1 LRLAEV
7 PEGAEVEVLSVEESE
22 ITPRL
27 RAVGVLPGVRI
38 EVLKSAPMGD
48 PKMYRIFNK
57 VISLRNSEANLI
69 EVQVSEDS
77 PLPLTF
83 FGPGDYKVE
92 YIEGGKIARMNLASI
107 GIVEGA
113 VIRLLGDRRVQTDK
127 GIYDV
132 GFGKLSKVHV
142 LPMKALFKADNAK

>member
-1 LRLAEV
+1 MKLSEAPTGV
-7 PEGAEVEVLSVEESE
+7 QVEVLHIEESD

-27 RAVGVLPGVRI
+27 RGIGILPGIKI
-38 EVLKSAPMGD
+38 EVLKNAPMGD
-48 PKMYRIFNK
+48 PRMYRVFSK
-57 VISLRNSEANLI
+57 VITLRNSEANLI

-83 FGPGDYKVE
+83 VRPGDYKVE

>member
-1 LRLAEV
+1 MKLSEAPTGV
-7 PEGAEVEVLSVEESE
+7 QVEVLHIEESD

-27 RAVGVLPGVRI
+27 RGIGILPGIKI
-38 EVLKSAPMGD
+38 EVLKNAPMGD
-48 PKMYRIFNK
+48 PRMYRVFSK
-57 VISLRNSEANLI
+57 VITLRNSEANLI

-83 FGPGDYKVE
+83 VRPGDYKVE
-92 YIEGGKIARMNLASI
+92 YIVGGKIARMNLASI